1 MRLLSAGSMAIVF
14 LVAVVIAA
22 CSGAGDSGYDR
33 GGTTAPGALPPASL
47 SLGSCGTST
56 ALFTVPP
63 VALTDLNGWVP
74 LGNLGP
80 PGHLFPTDHQY
91 LYVNSPENPA
101 TIRQVTVVSP
111 GAVTITQAHRTHYSN
126 SNTFDYAFSFY
137 PCDEVRGEFGHVTT
151 IAPAILQRM
160 GTFDQ
165 RCDSYSLNT
174 GVIFSNCY
182 TRPIAVKLAAGDTIG
197 TTAGQGTSFAL
208 DFSLFDWRTPTI
220 LFANPSRWIADQSG
234 LDHRHTVPAS
244 DYFAEPARS
253 AIRARLGSFDG
264 KRIRT
269 AEPVGGTIA
278 VDVPGT
284 AQGVWIN
291 PAQPLYPEGA
301 HLGLVPDNVDP
312 SRFAVSMGTSQS
324 GFFAGLYM
332 FTPTASGLVN
342 RHPSQITSDG
352 NVYCYEFGNSLGVLF
367 VQLLDANTLRVE
379 GRQVVTTCA
388 AEQPWTF
395 GPAAFTYVR

>member
-1 MRLLSAGSMAIVF
+1 MRFLRAGSIGIILLTAA
-14 LVAVVIAA
+14 AVAA
-22 CSGAGDSGYDR
+22 CSGGAD
-33 GGTTAPGALPPASL
+33 GGNGPGSTTAPGSLPPASL

-63 VALTDLNGWVP
+63 VALADVNGWVP
-74 LGNLGP
+74 LGNLAP

-111 GAVTITQAHRTHYSN
+111 GAITITQAHRTHYSN
-126 SNTFDYAFSFY
+126 SNTYDYAFTFY
-137 PCDEVRGEFGHVTT
+137 PCDDVRGEFGHVTT
-151 IAPAILQRM
+151 IAPAILDRM
-160 GTFDQ
+160 GAFDQ
-165 RCDSYSLNT
+165 QCDSYTLNT
-174 GVIFSNCY
+174 GVTFSNCY
-182 TRPIAVKLAAGDTIG
+182 TRPITVKLAAGDTIG

-208 DFSLFDWRTPTI
+208 DFSLFDRRTPTI

-264 KRIRT
+264 KRLRT
-269 AEPVGGTIA
+269 VEPLGGTIA

-291 PAQPLYPEGA
+291 AAQPLYPEGS

-312 SRFAVSMGTSQS
+312 SRLAVSMGTSQP
-324 GFFAGLYM
+324 GFSAGLYM
-332 FTPTASGLVN
+332 VTPTSSGLVN
-342 RHPSQITSDG
+342 RHPSQITNDG

-367 VQLLDANTLRVE
+367 VQLLDASTLRVE